1 MKASRHLI
9 ALAGSAA
16 MLVSGPLATA
26 SASTATDTYPQTPAT
41 NNVLPIVH
49 TYHGSDHLKANILNP
64 APVCNAAED
73 YRTTVYKATDSFTPA
88 GTISTTNDTTAPI
101 PLTQT
106 LSKTQSISLSVKG
119 DLSNTASLNIGG
131 GASTSQGGN
140 SANVSNGI
148 TASLTRSLGASLSY
162 SLSWTAGQQVGP
174 YQVPA
179 GFTGEATYG
188 FRLINLTGTQ
198 QFCKANGTWSN
209 PTFWSAM
216 APIKNEVRVKLYDNA
231 AGSSQDVGSSV
242 RTNSPTYGEAP
253 ADPAVA
259 VDGVDAKD
267 FDLKP
272 YFTVSGAKSAGFA
285 GSVALRVQNLGAK
298 QYYKDVKAPTRFVVS
313 VRTQS
318 GPQGVDRLITTAGHN
333 GAYVR
338 DLGFDRATST
348 RKFEVTLSN
357 PVEPGQDQLVAA
369 FSFGDGAT
377 KLGRIVNYATVTQ
390 TGRIAGDVSAANDQD
405 QDSRQVSRDD
415 FGKSIVGL
423 F

>member
-1 MKASRHLI
+1 M
-9 ALAGSAA
+9 
-16 MLVSGPLATA
+16 
-26 SASTATDTYPQTPAT
+26 
-41 NNVLPIVH
+41 
-49 TYHGSDHLKANILNP
+49 
-64 APVCNAAED
+64 
-73 YRTTVYKATDSFTPA
+73 
-88 GTISTTNDTTAPI
+88 
-101 PLTQT
+101 
-106 LSKTQSISLSVKG
+106 
-119 DLSNTASLNIGG
+119 GG
-131 GASTSQGGN
+131 
-140 SANVSNGI
+140 
-148 TASLTRSLGASLSY
+148 L
-162 SLSWTAGQQVGP
+162 W
-174 YQVPA
+174 
-179 GFTGEATYG
+179 
-188 FRLINLTGTQ
+188 
-198 QFCKANGTWSN
+198 
-209 PTFWSAM
+209 
-216 APIKNEVRVKLYDNA
+216 
-231 AGSSQDVGSSV
+231 
-242 RTNSPTYGEAP
+242 
-253 ADPAVA
+253 
-259 VDGVDAKD
+259 
-267 FDLKP
+267 
-272 YFTVSGAKSAGFA
+272 AKSAGFA